1 MYYSSE
7 QEKKAELFQ
16 EIEEKAEQL
25 ETADK
30 LELLLDIIA
39 NLQGEEQAKAFKE
52 YQKQKDTYNEE
63 LQKAQNNYYYY
74 EKAYNILCEE
84 IY

>member
-1 MYYSSE
+1 MYYIDES
-7 QEKKAELFQ
+7 KKELFQ
-16 EIEEKAEQL
+16 EVEEKAQQL
-25 ETADK
+25 DTADK

-39 NLQGEEQAKAFKE
+39 ELQGKEQQKALQE

-63 LQKAQNNYYYY
+63 LQKAQNNYYYL

>member
-1 MYYSSE
+1 MYYTNE
-7 QEKKAELFQ
+7 EKRTELFQ

-25 ETADK
+25 DTADK

-39 NLQGEEQAKAFKE
+39 ELQGNEHTKALKE

-74 EKAYNILCEE
+74 EKVYNILCEE